1 MIISNN
7 AGFYI
12 EKNFGQRKE
21 YMNKI
26 SNTLSD
32 FREELYGELFE
43 SMKNR
48 LYDDVGEQALSPF
61 QTKSMLVIINAI
73 LSGKEA
79 SIKSSLI
86 LIDKYFSTVEDVV
99 KTRAKPIDYSAYD
112 YYIKKEYKDVI
123 SCLITTSEFSYELKQ
138 KKFKPKETI
147 PLQEAILKLF
157 YILRKLFP
165 AFESSLTRIGVDS
178 LMDLNFNS
186 NIDEFIGLDEAY
198 EENKLKK
205 TRRLKIELIPDILEK
220 RSEEADDLFGDGCIA
235 FVLTYLESLYYSSVL
250 LFKNPIEKNES
261 QDFFDDLFKFL
272 KDNTKFFIDK
282 LDSDENFDYF
292 LTYKNFYNFDF
303 EKKLN
308 EVREELKDIS
318 ING

>member
-112 YYIKKEYKDVI
+112 YYIKKEYK
-123 SCLITTSEFSYELKQ
+123 
-138 KKFKPKETI
+138 
-147 PLQEAILKLF
+147 
-157 YILRKLFP
+157 
-165 AFESSLTRIGVDS
+165 G
-178 LMDLNFNS
+178 
-186 NIDEFIGLDEAY
+186 
-198 EENKLKK
+198 
-205 TRRLKIELIPDILEK
+205 
-220 RSEEADDLFGDGCIA
+220 
-235 FVLTYLESLYYSSVL
+235 
-250 LFKNPIEKNES
+250 
-261 QDFFDDLFKFL
+261 
-272 KDNTKFFIDK
+272 
-282 LDSDENFDYF
+282 
-292 LTYKNFYNFDF
+292 
-303 EKKLN
+303 
-308 EVREELKDIS
+308 
-318 ING
+318 